1 MRLDQFPDN
10 HEVVYKVKL
19 GTVRDITTPL
29 TRLENVTKHQVRK
42 MFQKFIL
49 ASPELWQRSR
59 VEQIDEFN
67 SERRRVHHPAVKAE
81 ILADLEISFTET
93 Q

>member
-29 TRLENVTKHQVRK
+29 TRLENVTKFQVRK

-67 SERRRVHHPAVKAE
+67 SERRRVNHPAVKPE
-81 ILADLEISFTET
+81 ILVNLEISYTDG
-93 Q
+93 